1 MHFIIGVTSFLGLV
15 AMAFGKRA
23 AAVCAAVILGLG
35 ALLFVAIAYA
45 LLWPEGSWLDRLLYH
60 TAT

>member
-1 MHFIIGVTSFLGLV
+1 VHSLLGLTSFLALV

-23 AAVCAAVILGLG
+23 AAICAAVILGLG
-35 ALLFVAIAYA
+35 TLLFIAIAYA

-60 TAT
+60 TVT